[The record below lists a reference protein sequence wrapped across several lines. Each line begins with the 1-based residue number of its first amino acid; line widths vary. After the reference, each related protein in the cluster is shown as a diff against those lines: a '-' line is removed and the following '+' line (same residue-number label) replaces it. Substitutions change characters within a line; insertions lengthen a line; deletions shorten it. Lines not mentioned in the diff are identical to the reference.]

1 MALSTPFPDFKTT
14 GDDKHDI
21 EVYIEDPTD
30 YCTMQNWF
38 DMSKETE
45 TAKWTKPEK
54 VMACLQVSLSPAS
67 RAVYKYSL
75 GLSAED
81 LTKPQLVVNALR
93 EYYVASIGVSSE
105 RQKFLHLLQSEDE
118 SIGSWEMRIRNQASQ
133 CKYENFTDEFV
144 WDQFITSLA
153 YETLRVKLIGKGHRH
168 QDAAQTKV
176 KSREVVEIAKS
187 YEATTFASQLIRT
200 AQSTEQQQVNFPNK
214 STRENQTSAPPTPLC
229 FWCRSSHLSPHQ
241 HHCSAFGK
249 RCNKSGIVGHFARVC
264 KGGTRKQAGNSQILL
279 MMMQMRCL

>member
-45 TAKWTKPEK
+45 TAKCTKPEK

-75 GLSAED
+75 ALSEED
-81 LTKPQLVVNALR
+81 LAKPQLVVNALR

-105 RQKFLHLLQSEDE
+105 RQKFLCLLQSEDE
-118 SIGSWEMRIRNQASQ
+118 SIGSWEMRIRNQASK
-133 CKYENFTDEFV
+133 CEYENFTDEFV

-187 YEATTFASQLIRT
+187 FEATTFASQLIRT
-200 AQSTEQQQVNFPNK
+200 A
-214 STRENQTSAPPTPLC
+214 
-229 FWCRSSHLSPHQ
+229 
-241 HHCSAFGK
+241 
-249 RCNKSGIVGHFARVC
+249 
-264 KGGTRKQAGNSQILL
+264 
-279 MMMQMRCL
+279 